1 MFCGS
6 IETYLD
12 FLTHQAGRRSRSGL
26 LAKKYV
32 KGPTS
37 ARGKV
42 VKVPRQREEKMYKG
56 TSRLFV
62 HSTRDTHLTSE
73 AKGNLA
79 EKRKQVQT
87 SHALKSLN
95 ECPPVDL
102 NLRSLQ
108 QPFCTPSPV
117 IQTQHS
123 TFEPSFEDQQP
134 SYYDNYYPQST
145 SHYQNG
151 DNPTSS
157 SSTSH
162 YQNGDNPTSSS
173 STSHYQNG
181 DNPTSSSSTSHYQN
195 GANPTSSSSTS
206 HYHGN
211 HHPPFHKPNHS
222 DLRHCHASLPSPV
235 PFNRPNPYNGR
246 LGYI

>member
-95 ECPPVDL
+95 EWYESLKVG
-102 NLRSLQ
+102 NLAMRVNMLLVSSLMVGRALANQ
-108 QPFCTPSPV
+108 TIPFGTKQYGSSLVERLWQTTPNLKV
-117 IQTQHS
+117 LV
-123 TFEPSFEDQQP
+123 SFP
-134 SYYDNYYPQST
+134 
-145 SHYQNG
+145 HRV
-151 DNPTSS
+151 
-157 SSTSH
+157 
-162 YQNGDNPTSSS
+162 
-173 STSHYQNG
+173 
-181 DNPTSSSSTSHYQN
+181 
-195 GANPTSSSSTS
+195 
-206 HYHGN
+206 N
-211 HHPPFHKPNHS
+211 HFCCLES
-222 DLRHCHASLPSPV
+222 D
-235 PFNRPNPYNGR
+235 GR
-246 LGYI
+246 M